1 MGSEIQDLI
10 DALAVEC
17 DCFELGMRITQ
28 RDVFASRVHQFA
40 ALSYD
45 TARCLLKELSS
56 SGARS
61 WNIVGICKAARE
73 RLLLSVDVAVERLVS
88 LRGAEDGYEAV
99 DELKNQML
107 DFARQLLAL
116 QVQSCAE
123 FAL

>member
-1 MGSEIQDLI
+1 M
-10 DALAVEC
+10 
-17 DCFELGMRITQ
+17 
-28 RDVFASRVHQFA
+28 
-40 ALSYD
+40 
-45 TARCLLKELSS
+45 KELSN

-73 RLLLSVDVAVERLVS
+73 RLLLSVDVAVERLVA
-88 LRGAEDGYEAV
+88 LRGAADGYEAV